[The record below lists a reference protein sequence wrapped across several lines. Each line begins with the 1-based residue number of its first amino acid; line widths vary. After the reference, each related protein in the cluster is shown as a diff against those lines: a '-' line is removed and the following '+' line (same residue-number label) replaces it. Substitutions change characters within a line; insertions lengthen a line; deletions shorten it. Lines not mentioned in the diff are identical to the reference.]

1 MSEIKVNK
9 ISPVSDSGTTL
20 FGDSGD
26 TFTIPSGATITNSGT
41 ATGFGGGGGVLQ
53 VKQFRKLSTINDNS
67 SSDSV
72 LAAPFD
78 GSATITP
85 AATANYIR
93 CEYLTTIDHGSTW
106 RTGHA
111 RLEWSADGGTT
122 YYGLSGGAFS
132 AFQNAATMQGNS
144 ITLGGMFHPNVT
156 VAVKVRVIINGH
168 SSGMPTK
175 YGQYNNEGTDTT
187 STTPDT
193 TNSVIAVG
201 HYLILTEITGSLCT
215 TADTA

>member
-1 MSEIKVNK
+1 MSEVKTNK
-9 ISPVSDSGTTL
+9 ISPATGTALQIGDASDVI
-20 FGDSGD
+20 
-26 TFTIPSGATITNSGT
+26 TIPTNATITNLGT
-41 ATGFGGGGGVLQ
+41 ATGFGGGGVLQ

-67 SSDSV
+67 SSDTV

-93 CEYLTTIDHGSTW
+93 CEYVTTSDHGTTW
-106 RTGHA
+106 RSGHH

-122 YYGLSGGAFS
+122 YYGLSGGAS
-132 AFQNAATMQGNS
+132 SSNNGTSMQGNS
-144 ITLGGMFHPNVT
+144 ITLGGIFHPNVT

>member
-1 MSEIKVNK
+1 MSEVKTDK
-9 ISPVSDSGTTL
+9 ISPATGTAFTL
-20 FGDSGD
+20 GDSGD
-26 TFTIPSGATITNSGT
+26 TFTVPSGASIVNSGT
-41 ATGFGGGGGVLQ
+41 ATGFGGGILQ
-53 VKQFRKLSTINDNS
+53 VKQFRKLSTINDNP

-93 CEYLTTIDHGSTW
+93 CEYITTGDHGNTW
-106 RTGHA
+106 RSGHH

-122 YYGLSGGAFS
+122 YYGLSG
-132 AFQNAATMQGNS
+132 AATSSNNSAYMQGNGFM
-144 ITLGGMFHPNVT
+144 LGGMFNPNVT
-156 VAVKVRVIINGH
+156 VAVKVRVVLNGTTGG
-168 SSGMPTK
+168 SVIRW
-175 YGQYNNEGTDTT
+175 GQYNNEGTDNTN
-187 STTPDT
+187 TTPDT